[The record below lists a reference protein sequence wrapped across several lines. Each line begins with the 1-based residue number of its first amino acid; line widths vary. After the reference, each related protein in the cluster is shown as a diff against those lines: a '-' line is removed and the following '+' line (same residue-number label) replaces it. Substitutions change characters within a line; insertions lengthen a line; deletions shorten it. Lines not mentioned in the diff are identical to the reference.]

1 MLKKGARGKEV
12 RELQEKLLSLGYEL
26 PQFGAD
32 GDLGSETVKAVAEFK
47 QELVK
52 LSRPF
57 GLTEEE
63 GVSTELQRLIDA
75 LVVAEW
81 KRPLVKPVLTPEEI
95 EELITEMNGHES
107 LYDAFHPLFLGTE
120 EAEHAD
126 KLSWPSSLQT
136 ALKRLGFY
144 RPELAKD
151 QIDGAFGR
159 GTRRSVQ
166 AVQHELELEASG
178 EVDEQTTEALTSL
191 LRQAE
196 SGERWKLPRK
206 SDPEVEVPEDQM
218 ALYREVM
225 EESGIP
231 SYFAEALAEQE
242 AGSDKLSWPSQF
254 DADGF
259 VKIRCEFWYQYQR
272 DEEEHPDYEIRYR
285 SYGLMQLLDM
295 GHPEDDYSRGEEV
308 GNITNRELRV
318 SVAKNIEAGAHLLR
332 SLLTAAVP
340 SARRGDECIYDEDD
354 ERYYECKQC
363 IEAIETIE
371 RDWTETRFHKWSSS
385 EVPSFDLIP
394 CGWAEAIRRYRCHE
408 SKSYG
413 AGADAEAY
421 RDEILT
427 RITGAERIY
436 AV

>member
-26 PQFGAD
+26 PKFGAD
-32 GDLGSETVKAVAEFK
+32 GDLGSETVSAVDQFK
-47 QELVK
+47 QELVD
-52 LSRPF
+52 LA
-57 GLTEEE
+57 EEE

-81 KRPLVKPVLTPEEI
+81 KRPKVSPVLTPEEI
-95 EELITEMNGHES
+95 EELITEM
-107 LYDAFHPLFLGTE
+107 YDAFHPLFLGTE
-120 EAEHAD
+120 ETEHAE
-126 KLSWPSSLQT
+126 SLQT

-144 RPELAKD
+144 HGR
-151 QIDGAFGR
+151 IDGDFGR

-178 EVDEQTTEALTSL
+178 EVDEQTTEAITEL

-196 SGERWKLPRK
+196 AGERWKLPRK
-206 SDPEVEVPEDQM
+206 SDPLRRSRALLFAEVEVPEDQM
-218 ALYREVM
+218 ALYREIM
-225 EESGIP
+225 EENGIP

-242 AGSDKLSWPSQF
+242 AGSDHF

-259 VKIRCEFWYQYQR
+259 VKMRCEFWYQYQR

-285 SYGLMQLLDM
+285 SFGIMQMLDM
-295 GHPEDDYSRGEEV
+295 GHPEDDYTRGEEV

-318 SVAKNIEAGAHLLR
+318 SVARNIEAGAHLLR
-332 SLLTAAVP
+332 SLLT
-340 SARRGDECIYDEDD
+340 GDECVYSEDD
-354 ERYYECKQC
+354 ERYYECRQC
-363 IEAIETIE
+363 IEAIDTIE
-371 RDWTETRFHKWSSS
+371 RDWTETRFHKWRSPD
-385 EVPSFDLIP
+385 VPSFDIVP
-394 CGWAEAIRRYRCHE
+394 CGWAEAIRRYN
-408 SKSYG
+408 G

-427 RITGAERIY
+427 RITGAERTYI
-436 AV
+436 A

>member
-1 MLKKGARGKEV
+1 VKDPPVRTLKWLGGGLGAEEEFEMLKQGDKGKEV
-12 RELQEKLLSLGYEL
+12 IKLQESLLKLGYEL
-26 PQFGAD
+26 PKFGAD
-32 GDLGSETVKAVAEFK
+32 GDLGSETVSAVASFK
-47 QELVK
+47 RELVD
-52 LSRPF
+52 LA
-57 GLTEEE
+57 EEE

-75 LVVAEW
+75 LVIGEW
-81 KRPLVKPVLTPEEI
+81 KRPEVKPVITPEEI
-95 EELITEMNGHES
+95 AELVSEM
-107 LYDAFHPLFLGTE
+107 YDAFHPLFLGTE
-120 EAEHAD
+120 ETEHAEN
-126 KLSWPSSLQT
+126 LQT

-151 QIDGAFGR
+151 QIDGDFGR

-196 SGERWKLPRK
+196 AGERWKLPRK
-206 SDPEVEVPEDQM
+206 SDPEVEVPDDQM
-218 ALYREVM
+218 ALYREIM
-225 EESGIP
+225 EANGIP

-242 AGSDKLSWPSQF
+242 AGSDHI

-259 VKIRCEFWYQYQR
+259 VKMRCEFWYQYQR

-285 SYGLMQLLDM
+285 SYGIMQILDM
-295 GHPEDDYSRGEEV
+295 GHPSDDYTRGSEV
-308 GNITNRELRV
+308 GNITNKELRE

-332 SLLTAAVP
+332 SLLT
-340 SARRGDECIYDEDD
+340 GDECIYDEDD

-371 RDWTETRFHKWSSS
+371 RDWSETRFHKWRSS
-385 EVPSFDLIP
+385 EVPSFEQIP
-394 CGWAEAIRRYRCHE
+394 CGWAEAIRRYN
-408 SKSYG
+408 G

-427 RITGAERIY
+427 RITGAERTY
-436 AV
+436 VA

>member
-1 MLKKGARGKEV
+1 MWNKMLKKGNRGKEV

-26 PQFGAD
+26 PKFGAD
-32 GDLGSETVKAVAEFK
+32 GDFGSETVSAVAEFK
-47 QELVK
+47 QELVD
-52 LSRPF
+52 LA
-57 GLTEEE
+57 EEE

-81 KRPLVKPVLTPEEI
+81 KRLPVKPVITPEEI
-95 EELITEMNGHES
+95 EELISEM
-107 LYDAFHPLFLGTE
+107 YDAFHPLFLGTE
-120 EAEHAD
+120 ETEHAE
-126 KLSWPSSLQT
+126 SLQT

-144 RPELAKD
+144 HGR
-151 QIDGAFGR
+151 IDGDFGR

-166 AVQHELELEASG
+166 AVQHELELSASG
-178 EVDEQTTEALTSL
+178 EVDEQTTEAIKEL

-196 SGERWKLPRK
+196 AGERWKLPRK

-218 ALYREVM
+218 ALYRDVM
-225 EESGIP
+225 EENGIP

-242 AGSDKLSWPSQF
+242 AGSDHF

-295 GHPEDDYSRGEEV
+295 GHPEDDYTRGEEV

-318 SVAKNIEAGAHLLR
+318 SVARNIEAGAHLLR
-332 SLLTAAVP
+332 SLLT
-340 SARRGDECIYDEDD
+340 GDECIYDEDD

-371 RDWTETRFHKWSSS
+371 RDWTETRFHKWRSSD
-385 EVPSFDLIP
+385 VPSFEQIP
-394 CGWAEAIRRYRCHE
+394 CGWAEAIRRYN
-408 SKSYG
+408 G

-427 RITGAERIY
+427 RITGAERTYI
-436 AV
+436 A

>member
-1 MLKKGARGKEV
+1 MLKKGARGELV
-12 RELQEKLLSLGYEL
+12 IELQEKLLSLGYEL
-26 PQFGAD
+26 PKFGAD
-32 GDLGSETVKAVAEFK
+32 GDFGSETVSAVASFK
-47 QELVK
+47 QELVD
-52 LSRPF
+52 LA
-57 GLTEEE
+57 EEE

-81 KRPLVKPVLTPEEI
+81 KRPEVKPVLTPEEI
-95 EELITEMNGHES
+95 EELITEM
-107 LYDAFHPLFLGTE
+107 YDAFHPLFLGTE
-120 EAEHAD
+120 EAEHAE
-126 KLSWPSSLQT
+126 SLQT

-144 RPELAKD
+144 HGR
-151 QIDGAFGR
+151 IDGDFGR

-166 AVQHELELEASG
+166 AVQHELELSASG

-196 SGERWKLPRK
+196 AGERWKLPK
-206 SDPEVEVPEDQM
+206 KDDPEVEVPEDQM
-218 ALYREVM
+218 ALYREIM
-225 EESGIP
+225 EANGIP

-242 AGSDKLSWPSQF
+242 AGSDHF

-285 SYGLMQLLDM
+285 SFGLMQLLDM
-295 GHPEDDYSRGEEV
+295 GHPSDDYTRGEEV

-318 SVAKNIEAGAHLLR
+318 SVAKNISAGAHLLR
-332 SLLTAAVP
+332 SLLT
-340 SARRGDECIYDEDD
+340 GDECIYDEDD

-371 RDWTETRFHKWSSS
+371 RDWTETRFHKWRSSD
-385 EVPSFDLIP
+385 VPSFDLIP
-394 CGWAEAIRRYRCHE
+394 CGWAEAIRRYN
-408 SKSYG
+408 G

-427 RITGAERIY
+427 RITGAERTY
-436 AV
+436 LV

>member
-1 MLKKGARGKEV
+1 MLKKGNQGKEV

-26 PQFGAD
+26 PKFGAD
-32 GDLGSETVKAVAEFK
+32 GDFGSETVSAVASFK
-47 QELVK
+47 QELVD
-52 LSRPF
+52 LA
-57 GLTEEE
+57 EEE

-81 KRPLVKPVLTPEEI
+81 KRPKVSPVLTPEEI
-95 EELITEMNGHES
+95 EELITEM
-107 LYDAFHPLFLGTE
+107 YDAFHPLFLGTE
-120 EAEHAD
+120 EAEHAE
-126 KLSWPSSLQT
+126 SLQT

-144 RPELAKD
+144 HGR
-151 QIDGAFGR
+151 IDGDFGR

-166 AVQHELELEASG
+166 AVQHELEASG
-178 EVDEQTTEALTSL
+178 EVDEQTTEAITEL

-196 SGERWKLPRK
+196 AGERWKLPRK

-218 ALYREVM
+218 ALYREIM

-259 VKIRCEFWYQYQR
+259 VKMRCEFWYQYQR
-272 DEEEHPDYEIRYR
+272 DSEEHPDYEIRYR
-285 SYGLMQLLDM
+285 SFGIMQILDM
-295 GHPEDDYSRGEEV
+295 GHPEDDYTRGEEV

-318 SVAKNIEAGAHLLR
+318 SVAKNISAGAHLLR
-332 SLLTAAVP
+332 SLLSGA
-340 SARRGDECIYDEDD
+340 ECIYSEDD
-354 ERYYECKQC
+354 ERRYKCKEC
-363 IEAIETIE
+363 IESVETVE
-371 RDWTETRFHKWSSS
+371 KDWTGTRFHKWRSE
-385 EVPSFDLIP
+385 EVPETDLIP
-394 CGWAEAIRRYRCHE
+394 CGWAEAIRRYN
-408 SKSYG
+408 G

-427 RITGAERIY
+427 RITGAERTY
-436 AV
+436 VA